1 MGRAKEASRLIR
13 TESLTK
19 FYGRRCAVRDLDVEI
34 ADNEIVGFLGRN
46 GAGKTTTLRMLA
58 GLLAPSSG
66 RIHIDGREMDADNA
80 AEVRW
85 RIGFLPQQPPLYE
98 DMTVRGFFDF
108 AARLRGIEDG
118 VEARIDEVTE
128 MVDVVDYRDERIGNL
143 SDGYKQRVGIGQAVI
158 HDPALVILDEPTSQL
173 DPAQLREMRTIIR
186 QLKDRHTVLLSSHNL
201 PEISQT
207 CDRLMVIHDGQLQA
221 TGDEESLR
229 GKLGAGNKVELAVI
243 GSAEKLDETLTV
255 LQKDG
260 LVAGVSVQA
269 HGDQLFVDATL
280 TRDEPQRL
288 ARAVIEA
295 GLDLTRLQPQQN
307 ELEAVFLQLTGEQP

>member
-1 MGRAKEASRLIR
+1 
-13 TESLTK
+13 
-19 FYGRRCAVRDLDVEI
+19 
-34 ADNEIVGFLGRN
+34 
-46 GAGKTTTLRMLA
+46 
-58 GLLAPSSG
+58 
-66 RIHIDGREMDADNA
+66 
-80 AEVRW
+80 
-85 RIGFLPQQPPLYE
+85 
-98 DMTVRGFFDF
+98 
-108 AARLRGIEDG
+108 
-118 VEARIDEVTE
+118 
-128 MVDVVDYRDERIGNL
+128 
-143 SDGYKQRVGIGQAVI
+143 
-158 HDPALVILDEPTSQL
+158 L

>member
-1 MGRAKEASRLIR
+1 LIR

-108 AARLRGIEDG
+108 AARLRGVEDG

-229 GKLGAGNKVELAVI
+229 GKLGAGKR
-243 GSAEKLDETLTV
+243 S
-255 LQKDG
+255 
-260 LVAGVSVQA
+260 SS
-269 HGDQLFVDATL
+269 
-280 TRDEPQRL
+280 R
-288 ARAVIEA
+288 
-295 GLDLTRLQPQQN
+295 
-307 ELEAVFLQLTGEQP
+307 